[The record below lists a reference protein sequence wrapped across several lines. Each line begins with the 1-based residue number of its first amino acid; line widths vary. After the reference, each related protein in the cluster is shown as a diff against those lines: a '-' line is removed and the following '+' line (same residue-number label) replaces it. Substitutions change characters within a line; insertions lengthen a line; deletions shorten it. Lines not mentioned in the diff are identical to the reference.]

1 MIMFIDIN
9 TYVGHWPFRNLNY
22 NTLEGLD
29 TLAQRY
35 GITHMVVANLHGLFY
50 KDANTANLELLEW
63 LKAYKGKT
71 AFLPMAIV
79 NPLYPMW
86 EKDARDMIAA
96 GFAGFELAP
105 IYHGYKLGLQ
115 PKYDAY
121 FHEQVA
127 IPVMELAKEL
137 DVPVRICASFENI
150 RGRGR
155 MDAFENISGDEY
167 YALLSKFPE
176 VSVLCTSFSPLA
188 AGEKFSQLI
197 RERDNIFFET
207 NSFGECQCYGIPE
220 KILKIAD
227 ESQICFG
234 SLAPFAY
241 MEMAL
246 INMEYTPEWS
256 TEALKTNAKRAFKA
270 LR

>member
-1 MIMFIDIN
+1 MFIDIN

-29 TLAQRY
+29 SLAQRHD
-35 GITHMVVANLHGLFY
+35 ITHMVVANLHGLFY

-63 LKAYKGKT
+63 LNAYKGKT
-71 AFLPMAIV
+71 TFLPMAIV

-86 EKDARDMIAA
+86 EEDAREMIKA

-105 IYHGYKLGLQ
+105 IYHGYKLGMQ
-115 PKYDAY
+115 PKYDSY
-121 FHEQVA
+121 FPEQVA
-127 IPVMELAKEL
+127 APVMELAREL

-167 YALLSKFPE
+167 HALLSKYPE
-176 VSVLCTSFSPLA
+176 VHVLCTSFSPLA
-188 AGEKFSQLI
+188 AGEKFSALI
-197 RERDNIFFET
+197 RERDNIYFET
-207 NSFGECQCYGIPE
+207 NSFGECQSYGIPE

-227 ESQICFG
+227 ECQLCFG

-246 INMEYTPEWS
+246 INMEYATEWS
-256 TEALKTNAKRAFKA
+256 TEALKTNAKRAFRS